1 MAITI
6 VHLALD
12 RSPYNYYDGGMPRT
26 STAKSRF
33 IETAVALFR
42 ARGYHGVG
50 LAEIIEQAKAPK
62 GSFYF
67 HFPGGKEELAEEAI
81 RYAGGYLPHLMQ
93 KYFAHSNTLAAG
105 IDGIVT
111 HLARNFEASG
121 WSLGCPVASVMLDT
135 TPASER
141 LSRVFEE
148 VTEKW
153 IVCISENFERFGEP
167 EPRKLAIRFLI
178 ALEGAWLVA
187 RVLKSREPFV
197 EAVSS
202 VTAGLK

>member
-1 MAITI
+1 
-6 VHLALD
+6 
-12 RSPYNYYDGGMPRT
+12 MPRT
-26 STAKSRF
+26 SNAKTRF
-33 IETAVALFR
+33 IETAVTLFR
-42 ARGYHGVG
+42 ERGYHGVG

-93 KYFAHSNTLAAG
+93 KYFAQAAALADG
-105 IDGIVT
+105 IDAIVN

-121 WSLGCPVASVMLDT
+121 WSQGCPVASVMLDT

-148 VTEKW
+148 ITEQW
-153 IVCISENFERFGEP
+153 IVSMSEEFKRFGVP
-167 EPRKLAIRFLI
+167 DPRKLALRFLI

-187 RVLKSREPFV
+187 RVLKSREPFT
-197 EAVSS
+197 EAIIC
-202 VTAGLK
+202 VTKGLE

>member
-1 MAITI
+1 
-6 VHLALD
+6 
-12 RSPYNYYDGGMPRT
+12 MPRT
-26 STAKSRF
+26 SNAKTRF
-33 IETAVALFR
+33 IETAVTLFR

-50 LAEIIEQAKAPK
+50 LAEIIQQAQAPK

-67 HFPGGKEELAEEAI
+67 HFPDGKEELAEEAI

-93 KYFAHSNTLAAG
+93 KYFAQSDTLAGG
-105 IDGIVT
+105 IDAIIN

-135 TPASER
+135 TPASAR

-153 IVCISENFERFGEP
+153 IVCISESFKRFGVP
-167 EPRKLAIRFLI
+167 EPRKLAIRFLV

-187 RVLKSREPFV
+187 RVLKSRAPFE
-197 EAVSS
+197 EAIAS
-202 VTAGLK
+202 VTAELK